1 MISEITNL
9 ISIGDSEDARR
20 ADNKKYDAVLNVA
33 LDFDWRDGFKWRY
46 KVGLLDGPGNHPGT
60 FFAAVVLL
68 DSLVKSGK
76 RVLVHC
82 GAGMSRSVMVVAAW
96 LTVQSIHG
104 DLDLNLTQV
113 MAARK
118 VTTYRPELYNLAVNT
133 IQLWRRLC

>member
-20 ADNKKYDAVLNVA
+20 ADNKKYDAILNVA
-33 LDFDWRDGFKWRY
+33 IDFDWRDGFKWRH
-46 KVGLLDGPGNHPGT
+46 KVGLLDGPGNHPAT

-68 DSLVKSGK
+68 DSLIKSNK

-96 LTVQSIHG
+96 LAVQSPNG
-104 DLDLNLTQV
+104 DLDQNLTAV
-113 MAARK
+113 MTARK
-118 VTTYRPELYNLAVNT
+118 VTTYRSELYHLA
-133 IQLWRRLC
+133 IQSMQLWRRLC